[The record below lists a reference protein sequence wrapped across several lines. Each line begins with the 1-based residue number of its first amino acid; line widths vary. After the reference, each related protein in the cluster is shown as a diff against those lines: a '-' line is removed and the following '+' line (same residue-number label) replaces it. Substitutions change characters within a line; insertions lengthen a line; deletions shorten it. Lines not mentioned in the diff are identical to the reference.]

1 MDVTV
6 KLTGVKEIDNVL
18 KGMPA
23 QLNHRVLQAAH
34 ASALKVTIDQAKL
47 LAPEG
52 PTGNTIDSLG
62 VIKPSFARASDLG
75 LVEGGPRR
83 GKYKGNTAHLSEYGT
98 KSRATKKGANR
109 GTMPKRPFMQPAW
122 ERTKDRV
129 LSSVNNLIGAKLLAF
144 MKRTIKNG

>member
-1 MDVTV
+1 MDLTV
-6 KLTGVKEIDNVL
+6 KYTGVKEIDQVL
-18 KGMPA
+18 KGMTA

-83 GKYKGNTAHLSEYGT
+83 GKYKGNVAHLIEYGT

-109 GTMPKRPFMQPAW
+109 GTMPRRPFMGPAW

>member
-6 KLTGVKEIDNVL
+6 KLTGVKEIDQVL

-34 ASALKVTIDQAKL
+34 ASALKQTIDQAKL

-52 PTGNTIDSLG
+52 PTGDTIDSLG
-62 VIKPSFARASDLG
+62 IIKPSFARASDLG

-83 GKYKGNTAHLSEYGT
+83 GKYKGNKAHLIEYGT

-109 GTMPKRPFMQPAW
+109 GVMPKRPFMEPAW
-122 ERTKDRV
+122 QRTKSSV
-129 LSSVNNLIGAKLLAF
+129 LSSVNNFIGAKLLAF